1 MTNNQLLM
9 SVLRNSGQN
18 YRAKNL
24 NLTLGVF
31 AIIGVISAI
40 VVISKNTR
48 LNKESKLLR
57 KAYHGNLEKLHTM
70 GEDHAALLFRFK
82 EISKKFDVVL
92 KENSTLKNG
101 KTGESNS

>member
-18 YRAKNL
+18 QRAKNL

-31 AIIGVISAI
+31 AMIGVISAI

-48 LNKESKLLR
+48 LNKEAKFLR
-57 KAYHGNLEKLHTM
+57 KAYHGTLEKIHKI
-70 GEDHAALLFRFK
+70 GENHAALLFRFN
-82 EISKKFDVVL
+82 EISKKYDVVL